1 MPVYNRPDYLK
12 YTLQALKISNTT
24 IFDIIFILF
33 DDGSENI
40 KTLELLSQV
49 KSNPGDI
56 GFKSFYKP
64 LHLEPDAATKLALN
78 NVEELLS
85 LGHDITQMF
94 SLYKKID
101 PKSIDRII
109 EEQRGKLDEKYNE
122 LKRWVCEYERFKK
135 LQYNCKLRRNEGYM
149 INASL
154 GGMRTDIK
162 MLIKKSL
169 SLNPENKDLLPLFYE
184 KEIFPYCRNINI
196 NDEYFNEFYK
206 SDSNSK
212 LSGVLLKIMSGT
224 EDREFGINME
234 TINFVIFTVINLT
247 DNGKVNNPPNPPY
260 INVNNL
266 IYYSQ
271 IEINDE
277 ELKKALKDILLK
289 TKKYNF
295 YNNNDNLK
303 KVFSSI
309 GGFDNFEIF
318 IDQSNYNNLIE
329 ITKELLLIIQ
339 SNNPSTLIGSLEST
353 DILQNTIYNK
363 VTCSY
368 NETLNYNLN
377 LIHGFQQNEWI
388 NNNKTIQ
395 QVNEILDDESKSN

>member
-1 MPVYNRPDYLK
+1 
-12 YTLQALKISNTT
+12 
-24 IFDIIFILF
+24 
-33 DDGSENI
+33 
-40 KTLELLSQV
+40 
-49 KSNPGDI
+49 
-56 GFKSFYKP
+56 
-64 LHLEPDAATKLALN
+64 
-78 NVEELLS
+78 
-85 LGHDITQMF
+85 
-94 SLYKKID
+94 
-101 PKSIDRII
+101 
-109 EEQRGKLDEKYNE
+109 
-122 LKRWVCEYERFKK
+122 
-135 LQYNCKLRRNEGYM
+135 
-149 INASL
+149 
-154 GGMRTDIK
+154 
-162 MLIKKSL
+162 
-169 SLNPENKDLLPLFYE
+169 
-184 KEIFPYCRNINI
+184 
-196 NDEYFNEFYK
+196 
-206 SDSNSK
+206 
-212 LSGVLLKIMSGT
+212 MSGT

-271 IEINDE
+271 IDINDE

-309 GGFDNFEIF
+309 GGFENFENF

-377 LIHGFQQNEWI
+377 LINGFQQNGWI